1 MQHGSDTKILC
12 MGRIYCDLIF
22 TGLPAMPVL
31 GQETY
36 AESLKMHAGGGCYI
50 TAAYLSALG
59 NKVAITAMLPADP
72 FRETVLDEIRQMDL
86 DDRYC
91 EPAPMGQ
98 DPQITVAM
106 IGNNERAFLTRRA
119 SAALPANT
127 GPSFALP
134 GLRHLHIGELTTLIE
149 HPDLIE
155 KARAANLTISLDC
168 GWDEAAF
175 CHPDLADLISAVDVF
190 MPNSAEAERLSQNS
204 VSLTCA
210 AQTVI
215 KRGAEGAELHIAG
228 QRYFEPAHS
237 EVQVIDTTGA
247 GDAFN
252 AGFLTAWLQ
261 DKGPEDCLAAGNHAG
276 SIAVSRVGG
285 AAGLSPMMYRD
296 TNTPVEMGAQAIL

>member
-1 MQHGSDTKILC
+1 MRNAANQKILC
-12 MGRIYCDLIF
+12 VGRVYCDLIF
-22 TGLPAMPVL
+22 TDIPAMPVL
-31 GQETY
+31 GQETF
-36 AESLKMHAGGGCYI
+36 AGGVKLHAGGGCYI

-59 NKVAITAMLPADP
+59 NPVAITAILPTDP
-72 FRETVLDEIRQMDL
+72 FGNVVRDEIRQMEL

-106 IGNNERAFLTRRA
+106 VQNKERAFLTRRA
-119 SAALPANT
+119 SAALPGNIA
-127 GPSFALP
+127 PSFSLP
-134 GLRHLHIGELTTLIE
+134 GLTHLHIGELTTLIE

-155 KARAANLTISLDC
+155 KARAAGLTISLDC

-175 CHPDLADLISAVDVF
+175 CHSGLSDLISAVDIF
-190 MPNSAEAERLSQNS
+190 LPNSAEAERLSQNS

-215 KRGAEGAELHIAG
+215 KRGADGAELYTAG
-228 QRYFEPAHS
+228 QRYFEPAHT

-261 DKGPEDCLAAGNHAG
+261 DKAPEDCLAAGNHAG
-276 SIAVSRVGG
+276 SIAIARVGG
-285 AAGLSPMMYRD
+285 AAGLSPMMYRQTD
-296 TNTPVEMGAQAIL
+296 MKAWAQD